1 MNSENNYYNFEN
13 DFDKLSKKYNKNKLN
28 ISFNRVA
35 FIFFIFVLILIIFS
49 LKAFYLTGKK
59 LPKNNII
66 GPKKDIRSNILDR
79 NDNILAK
86 TIITRN
92 IGINPNLVID
102 KKTLLLKLK
111 ILFPQK
117 NYDLIEKKLNGNKFF
132 YFAEELNPEN
142 YEKLILIGDKSLI
155 PENRVTRVYPQK
167 NLFSHIIGQIDNE
180 NNGVSGI
187 EKSYDKI
194 LKDGSYNLKLSVD
207 LNLQYLIHAELIKFQ
222 NIFNSIGSAAIL
234 MNSENG

>member
-1 MNSENNYYNFEN
+1 MSSENNYYNFEN

-79 NDNILAK
+79 NGNILAK

-117 NYDLIEKKLNGNKFF
+117 NYDLIEKKTKW
-132 YFAEELNPEN
+132 
-142 YEKLILIGDKSLI
+142 
-155 PENRVTRVYPQK
+155 
-167 NLFSHIIGQIDNE
+167 
-180 NNGVSGI
+180 
-187 EKSYDKI
+187 
-194 LKDGSYNLKLSVD
+194 
-207 LNLQYLIHAELIKFQ
+207 
-222 NIFNSIGSAAIL
+222 
-234 MNSENG
+234 